1 VSNEKILVVE
11 DEKLVRWS
19 LKERLKK
26 ESYEVFEAETG
37 GDGLQILGQET
48 IDLIML
54 DFRLPDM
61 TGLDVLRKTITSHSE
76 TPVILM
82 TAYSSID
89 SAVEAIKLGAYDYLN
104 KPFNLDEV
112 VVTIGRALESS
123 RLRREVRHLRAEQQE
138 RYGLSNIIG
147 TSPAMRDVF
156 TLIEKIARSQATT
169 VLLTGESGTGKDL
182 VAKAIHFASERSHQ
196 PFMNI
201 TCSALPETLL
211 ESELMGHERG
221 SFTDARFLKKGLF
234 ELADGGTL
242 FLDEIGDM
250 GVLLQAKLL
259 RFLQEKTFKRVGG
272 VKDITVNVRVIAATN
287 RDLAKAVK
295 EGRFREDLYYRL
307 KVIPIDLPSLRE
319 RKEDVP
325 LLAKFFID
333 GFNREFKKSTRGVSD
348 EAMERLRAYAW
359 PGNVRELRNVIER
372 AMILENKP
380 EITLEDL
387 PQEIRESARAASG
400 PVPDGF
406 RLPESGFP
414 LKDIEQEMVRQALEQ
429 TGGNQTRAARLLS
442 VSRDALRYKMKKY
455 GLLM

>member
-1 VSNEKILVVE
+1 MANERILIVE

-26 ESYEVFEAETG
+26 ENYEVFEAESG
-37 GDGLQILGQET
+37 GAGLEFLTQET

-61 TGLDVLRKTITSHSE
+61 TGLDVLRRTVASHPE

-123 RLRREVRHLRAEQQE
+123 RLRREVRLLRAEQQD
-138 RYGLSNIIG
+138 RYGLSSIIG
-147 TSPAMRDVF
+147 TSAPMREVF
-156 TLIEKIARSQATT
+156 GLIEKIARSQATT
-169 VLLTGESGTGKDL
+169 VLITGESGTGKDL
-182 VAKAIHFASERSHQ
+182 VAKAIHFASDRSHQ

-242 FLDEIGDM
+242 FLDEIGDL
-250 GVLLQAKLL
+250 GVLLQAKIL

-272 VKDITVNVRVIAATN
+272 VKDITVNVRIIAATN

-295 EGRFREDLYYRL
+295 DGRFREDLYYRM
-307 KVIPIDLPSLRE
+307 KVIPINLPSLRE
-319 RKEDVP
+319 RKEDIP

-333 GFNREFKKSTRGVSD
+333 GFNREFKKSTKGVSE
-348 EAMERLRAYAW
+348 EALGRLMAYFW

-380 EITLEDL
+380 EIGVDDL
-387 PQEIRESARAASG
+387 PREIRESAHAEAG

-414 LKDIEQEMVRQALEQ
+414 LKDIEQEMVRQALDQ
-429 TGGNQTRAARLLS
+429 AGGNQTRAAKLLS

-455 GLLM
+455 GLLL